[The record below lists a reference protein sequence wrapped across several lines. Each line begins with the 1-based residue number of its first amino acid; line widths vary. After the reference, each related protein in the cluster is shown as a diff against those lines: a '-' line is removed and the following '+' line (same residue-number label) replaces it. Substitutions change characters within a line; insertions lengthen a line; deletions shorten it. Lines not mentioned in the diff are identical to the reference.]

1 MNFDDSI
8 SKKKSPLAKFQ
19 KNKQKSTE
27 KKERKNSLYV
37 QSVYLNILKR
47 TSIEQN
53 KKPCL

>member
-27 KKERKNSLYV
+27 KKRK
-37 QSVYLNILKR
+37 
-47 TSIEQN
+47 
-53 KKPCL
+53 KKTPYMYRVFI